1 LKTYSTQ
8 AELRDALKAL
18 PIHNLTAR
26 CVYYQL
32 INGIGYEP
40 NQRKKKGSGD
50 NVFSINIPGIDEG
63 ISITGELFDTARQRA
78 LARIVRERKR
88 DKSDADTLSSIEY
101 NARRYRVAAP
111 TTVNLLRIVN
121 AIEGEIIAESG
132 AIRRELAAINA
143 VSRGRNS
150 ALKPRTKRER
160 NTQKTETIS
169 RRGNNAAV
177 AAAG

>member
-1 LKTYSTQ
+1 MKTYSTQ

-32 INGIGYEP
+32 INGIGYKP
-40 NQRKKKGSGD
+40 NEKKKKGSGD
-50 NVFSINIPGIDEG
+50 HVFSVNIPGIDEG
-63 ISITGELFDTARQRA
+63 ISITGELFDTARERA
-78 LARIVRERKR
+78 MARIKRERKR
-88 DKSDADTLSSIEY
+88 DKSDADTLRSIEY

-111 TTVNLLRIVN
+111 VTVSIRGIVD
-121 AIEGEIIAESG
+121 AIEGEIVAESG

-143 VSRGRNS
+143 VSRRRNS
-150 ALKPRTKRER
+150 TPKPRAEGKRK
-160 NTQKTETIS
+160 TQNAETVS
-169 RRGNNAAV
+169 RHRDNAAL

>member
-1 LKTYSTQ
+1 MKTYSTQ

-40 NQRKKKGSGD
+40 NQRKKKGSAD

-63 ISITGELFDTARQRA
+63 ISITGELFDTARERA
-78 LARIVRERKR
+78 MARIKRERKR

-111 TTVNLLRIVN
+111 TTVNLLRIVD
-121 AIEGEIIAESG
+121 AIDGEIVVESG
-132 AIRRELAAINA
+132 AIRRELAAINDA
-143 VSRGRNS
+143 GRRRNS
-150 ALKPRTKRER
+150 ALKPRAERKRD
-160 NTQKTETIS
+160 TQKAETVNL
-169 RRGNNAAV
+169 RRDNVAL
-177 AAAG
+177 AAAS